1 MTLLLTDPPTKKTLF
16 HLPLY
21 YSIDSGDYTITP
33 MNVIRNMNTKHG
45 KKTPTPAAKLCKSV
59 TCLVTLIEPLNICC
73 NVMVRCYRTRLGLQE
88 QLHKSLCSNY
98 RSITLPSL
106 GAEPARGE
114 DSVSFP

>member
-45 KKTPTPAAKLCKSV
+45 EKNPDTGS
-59 TCLVTLIEPLNICC
+59 
-73 NVMVRCYRTRLGLQE
+73 
-88 QLHKSLCSNY
+88 
-98 RSITLPSL
+98 
-106 GAEPARGE
+106 
-114 DSVSFP
+114 